1 MVDDDGRKQAGKK
14 IAGHSSEF
22 QKVNNFRAVQV

>member
-1 MVDDDGRKQAGKK
+1 MKFMVDDDGRKQEGKK

-22 QKVNNFRAVQV
+22 EKVNNF

>member
-1 MVDDDGRKQAGKK
+1 MVDDDGRKQEGKK

-22 QKVNNFRAVQV
+22 EKVNNFRV